1 MELAQLRY
9 FCAVAESQHVTQ
21 TAEKLHIAQPAL
33 TQSIRRLEK
42 ELKVP
47 LFASKGRGIVLTE
60 YGRFLQRKLLPVM
73 ETLERLPQE
82 LAAMANLERSTIHM
96 NVLAASAVIT
106 SSIIE
111 YKRQEHHIN
120 FQLFQNSE
128 MDVCDI
134 DVTTKLFYQADPED
148 GSEFVFTERIFLAVP
163 DKGRFAGRTS
173 IRLAEVADAE
183 FICLAGSKQLRAICD
198 SFCSH
203 AGFTPKVIFESD
215 AQATVRNLIAAG
227 MGVGFWPEYSW
238 GSLDT
243 SDMLLLPIEEP
254 LCQRDLV
261 ITCNRNKV
269 DNTEVQRYFAFLTS
283 YLKGMTDSVD

>member
-1 MELAQLRY
+1 MEIAQLRY

-106 SSIIE
+106 SSIIA

-148 GSEFVFTERIFLAVP
+148 DGEFVFTERIFLAVP

-183 FICLAGSKQLRAICD
+183 FICLAGSKQLRSICD

-283 YLKGMTDSVD
+283 YLKGMTDVAD